1 MASIGCASFTATR
14 ITMTIQILRQSAAL
28 TDLQDEGPVGRPL
41 SQPPCLT
48 RGIAVELDGAGAN
61 RSGLWECAPGRFE
74 RQLAQAEVMHI
85 LSGACS
91 FTPTGG
97 EAQHIRVGD
106 TLFFPANTVGVWH
119 ITETLRKVYVVMG

>member
-1 MASIGCASFTATR
+1 
-14 ITMTIQILRQSAAL
+14 MTIQILEQSATL
-28 TDLQDEGPVGRPL
+28 TGLQDEGPVARPL
-41 SQPPCLT
+41 SQPPCVT
-48 RGIAVELDGAGAN
+48 RGVAVELIGAGNN
-61 RSGLWECAPGRFE
+61 RTGLWECAPGRFE

-97 EAQHIRVGD
+97 EVRQIRAGD
-106 TLFFPANTVGVWH
+106 TLFFPANTTGVWH